1 LSKIRVYQL
10 AKRLEMSSKDLIS
23 ELEDLGVTVKNHMSV
38 LEEDDEKLIM
48 DLMTENEEK
57 SDKLSKKTKMPK
69 SDKKENTVKAEEKDE
84 GFKKS
89 NKPVKKM
96 EPQGERKVEKI
107 EEKKVEKKEKP
118 KEAAVV
124 HDENT
129 IFINVLSMTLRELA
143 ETIKVPINKI
153 IQESFVKGQILN
165 PNQRMEFEE
174 CAEFAEKYG
183 KKLEIEDTGD
193 ILDEKEDDLEKHLK
207 EYYEKIY
214 SEKKSE
220 LINRPPVVTVMGHV
234 DHGKTTLLDFIRS
247 ARVADSEAGGI
258 TQAIGAYQVKT
269 KGRYITF
276 IDTPG
281 HEAFTEMRARGA
293 QATDLVILVVAAD
306 DGVMPQ
312 TEEAYNHAKEAK
324 VPIIVAI
331 NKIDKPNANI
341 DHTMQQLSSKL
352 QLLPEEWG
360 GDTVTVPISAK
371 KGTGVDDLLD
381 MVILAADMEEIRCYP
396 KGRARGVIVESELD
410 PKVGPTATCIIKD
423 GTLRIGQYFV
433 SGNTWGKVKALNDSN
448 GKRIKEAGPS
458 DPVKILGFNNV
469 PDSHSI
475 LYVVESAATARQVVE
490 KVQEREKAN
499 LLKRKHIS
507 LEEFYDMV
515 KEGERQTLKILI
527 KADSYGT
534 VEALRNALGKLQT
547 EEITIEIVHS
557 GIGAITS
564 TDVLLAAASDA
575 VVLGFKVKVDQK
587 SKQEADKED
596 VQIRSYDIIFDMIED
611 VKKALQG
618 MLAPEQV
625 AQTVGHGEVL
635 QVFKVRKVGSIAGIL
650 LTEGFVEKHSKAKV
664 YRNGIEI
671 FNGSLESL
679 KRFQSDAAKV
689 EAPKECGIKFE
700 NFNDITEGDEL
711 EFYNINEV
719 ERELE
724 FRS

>member
-38 LEEDDEKLIM
+38 LEEEDEKLIM
-48 DLMTENEEK
+48 DLMTENESKGEK
-57 SDKLSKKTKMPK
+57 SSKKTKMPK
-69 SDKKENTVKAEEKDE
+69 SDKKENTVKVEEKE
-84 GFKKS
+84 EVNKKG
-89 NKPVKKM
+89 NKTIKK
-96 EPQGERKVEKI
+96 EETQVEQKP
-107 EEKKVEKKEKP
+107 EKKEMAEEEKV
-118 KEAAVV
+118 KEAAVY
-124 HDENT
+124 DENT

-193 ILDEKEDDLEKHLK
+193 ILEEKEDDLEKHLK

-214 SEKKSE
+214 NDKKNE
-220 LINRPPVVTVMGHV
+220 LIGRPPVVTVMGHV
-234 DHGKTTLLDFIRS
+234 DHGKTTLLDHIRS

-269 KGRYITF
+269 KDRYITF

-371 KGTGVDDLLD
+371 KGTGIDDLLD
-381 MVILAADMEEIRCYP
+381 MVLLAADMEEIQCYP

-410 PKVGPTATCIIKD
+410 PKIGPTATCIIKD

-458 DPVKILGFNNV
+458 DPVKILGFNAV
-469 PDSHSI
+469 PDAHSI
-475 LYVVESAATARQVVE
+475 LYVVESASTARQVVE

-515 KEGERQTLKILI
+515 KDGERQTLKILI

-557 GIGAITS
+557 GIGAVTA

-587 SKQEADKED
+587 SKIEADKED

-625 AQTVGHGEVL
+625 AQTVGHGEVK

-650 LTEGFVEKHSKAKV
+650 LTDGFVEKHSRV
-664 YRNGIEI
+664 RIYRNGIEI
-671 FNGSLESL
+671 HNGELESL
-679 KRFQSDAAKV
+679 KRFQNDAAKV
-689 EAPKECGIKFE
+689 EAPKECGIKLV
-700 NFNDITEGDEL
+700 NFNDISEGDEL

-724 FRS
+724 FRK